1 MADGGR
7 VIDNLTIQNFRLF
20 ESLEVKGIKQVN
32 LIVGRN
38 NAGKSALLEAFQL
51 YFSQFSIVVIL
62 RILQARQEI
71 VNNKI
76 SLDGHFSSIVL
87 RHIFKNHDFPLDDI
101 ADNIKI
107 YSNGAYSYEM
117 GLMQIKGQGY
127 ESVAINDIKKNRNF
141 EDVNIVINA
150 SYDNKNMSSNSFP
163 IDSILDDKFIKQ
175 DSFWSIFR
183 GKFIEIKYVSTQGLL
198 DKEALYLW
206 DSISLTSAQDDVIK
220 AFYIIE
226 PNITGLSF
234 VAADNESNNRI
245 PIVKLKDMSE
255 PIPLKSLGDGMT
267 RLFHIILSLVTAKDG
282 VLLIDEFENGLHWS
296 TQTKAWE
303 LIFILAK
310 QWNVQV
316 FCTTHSKDCINS
328 FEGIWT
334 QNPEDAAFFR
344 LYRKENQSHIKA
356 YDLEMLSDA
365 IETETEVR

>member
-1 MADGGR
+1 MADGGG

-20 ESLEVKGIKQVN
+20 ESLEVKGIKRVN

-38 NAGKSALLEAFQL
+38 NAGKSALLEALQL
-51 YFSQFSIVVIL
+51 YFSGFSPFVMYQL
-62 RILQARQEI
+62 LTERQE
-71 VNNKI
+71 VYAQ
-76 SLDGHFSSIVL
+76 SLNDMSLESKSPL
-87 RHIFKNHDFPLDDI
+87 RHLFSNHSIPFNHQKNIFI
-101 ADNIKI
+101 S
-107 YSNGAYSYEM
+107 SNNAHSFN
-117 GLMQIKGQGY
+117 LGY
-127 ESVAINDIKKNRNF
+127 EQGKVRTLSQLMKGYSLELSLRHQLGGELVSNENIPLFSLLEYISSPKLLTTNNAIVRKLSTKGL
-141 EDVNIVINA
+141 
-150 SYDNKNMSSNSFP
+150 SDNS
-163 IDSILDDKFIKQ
+163 
-175 DSFWSIFR
+175 
-183 GKFIEIKYVSTQGLL
+183 
-198 DKEALYLW
+198 ALRLW

-220 AFYIIE
+220 AFHIIE
-226 PNITGLSF
+226 PCITGLSF

>member
-1 MADGGR
+1 MADGGG

-20 ESLEVKGIKQVN
+20 ESLEVKGIKRVN

-51 YFSQFSIVVIL
+51 YFSAFSPFVIYQ
-62 RILQARQEI
+62 ILTERQELLVQKMDGFEPSPLRHLFFNHKMPMPI
-71 VNNKI
+71 KDKENLLISSSNVKLTVGVNLFDSYLLIQYNK
-76 SLDGHFSSIVL
+76 LDDNTLINEEWPINNFNEFINSMESIVL
-87 RHIFKNHDFPLDDI
+87 
-101 ADNIKI
+101 
-107 YSNGAYSYEM
+107 
-117 GLMQIKGQGY
+117 
-127 ESVAINDIKKNRNF
+127 IKKRPKYTQ
-141 EDVNIVINA
+141 NIRKLSTKGLTDDRA
-150 SYDNKNMSSNSFP
+150 SS
-163 IDSILDDKFIKQ
+163 
-175 DSFWSIFR
+175 
-183 GKFIEIKYVSTQGLL
+183 
-198 DKEALYLW
+198 LW

-220 AFYIIE
+220 AFHIIE
-226 PNITGLSF
+226 PKITGLSF
-234 VAADNESNNRI
+234 VAADNESNDRL
-245 PIVKLKDMSE
+245 PIIKLSDMPE

-316 FCTTHSKDCINS
+316 FCTTHSKDCING
-328 FEGIWT
+328 FEDVWT
-334 QNPEDAAFFR
+334 QNPEEAAFFR